1 MALLSSGN
9 EAVDEMATL
18 NMQGNIIPASW
29 FQEILKDNGRPFL
42 LAIVILS
49 DIVYWHRPTEVRDQ
63 ATGHI
68 VGYKKK
74 FNDDK
79 LYKTYKDYAEQ
90 FGEPKTA
97 VKSAFDKLE
106 EYGLI
111 EREFRNVKQPSGV
124 IVYNLMFISLNV
136 GKLKEFTYLP
146 VEKDDEG
153 STCGRIDHK
162 LEQKSPEPAEIQGFR
177 GGPPE
182 KSPTSPSKVGEVME
196 KTTVPPVEKSPIS
209 PNNQGEAEKTTVPP
223 IEKSPTSP
231 GKVGEVIEKTTA
243 PPPAKSGTNTKNT
256 TENNTEII
264 SSSSE
269 EPIRA
274 AFDDEVREIF
284 DSFGIDDKGIGCIVS
299 ASGFDLTKC
308 RKAAEVLKHQKTPIE
323 NVVGWFIHAVRE
335 GYSITEMQQYTPEK
349 QKGSFF
355 SFQQKNDYDF
365 DELRNRIFAN

>member
-9 EAVDEMATL
+9 EAVDEMASL

-146 VEKDDEG
+146 VEKNDEG

-162 LEQKSPEPAEIQGFR
+162 LEQKPPEPAEIQGFR

-182 KSPTSPSKVGEVME
+182 KSPTSPSKVGYKYKEYY
-196 KTTVPPVEKSPIS
+196 
-209 PNNQGEAEKTTVPP
+209 
-223 IEKSPTSP
+223 
-231 GKVGEVIEKTTA
+231 
-243 PPPAKSGTNTKNT
+243 
-256 TENNTEII
+256 
-264 SSSSE
+264 
-269 EPIRA
+269 
-274 AFDDEVREIF
+274 RE
-284 DSFGIDDKGIGCIVS
+284 
-299 ASGFDLTKC
+299 
-308 RKAAEVLKHQKTPIE
+308 
-323 NVVGWFIHAVRE
+323 
-335 GYSITEMQQYTPEK
+335 
-349 QKGSFF
+349 
-355 SFQQKNDYDF
+355 
-365 DELRNRIFAN
+365 